1 MFLKWLGS
9 NSLAP
14 YNSFGNGSAMCV
26 SPVGFA
32 FGTIDRVLEEA
43 RRSAT
48 VTHNHPEG
56 IKGAQAVAA
65 SIFLARS
72 GQGKEQIRRFVEE
85 SFSYDLSQTLDE
97 IRPWYR
103 FDETCQ
109 GSVPQA
115 IIAFLESSD
124 YEDAARKAVSL
135 GGDSDTLAC
144 MTGGIAQAYYKQI
157 PNYIAEKVRE
167 LLDEELLAVVDEFNE
182 HYEL

>member
-1 MFLKWLGS
+1 
-9 NSLAP
+9 
-14 YNSFGNGSAMCV
+14 
-26 SPVGFA
+26 
-32 FGTIDRVLEEA
+32 
-43 RRSAT
+43 
-48 VTHNHPEG
+48 
-56 IKGAQAVAA
+56 
-65 SIFLARS
+65 
-72 GQGKEQIRRFVEE
+72 
-85 SFSYDLSQTLDE
+85 
-97 IRPWYR
+97 
-103 FDETCQ
+103 
-109 GSVPQA
+109 VPQA